1 MNRKL
6 PSVLSALL
14 VAVAPLSALAGSLT
28 CQDNIISPGVTI
40 EQLLEAC
47 GEPASRNGADWI
59 RNISETS
66 TEALAGC
73 QSLSVAAGAASA
85 NTAKPTG
92 TKIDI
97 TTINKRRHVERRFS
111 EHNNKFTAFQYQ
123 DTVAG

>member
-59 RNISETS
+59 YKTPGSFPMVVTLGNGVVMFIRDATDLDSP
-66 TEALAGC
+66 
-73 QSLSVAAGAASA
+73 AS
-85 NTAKPTG
+85 PLG
-92 TKIDI
+92 D
-97 TTINKRRHVERRFS
+97 S
-111 EHNNKFTAFQYQ
+111 P
-123 DTVAG
+123 